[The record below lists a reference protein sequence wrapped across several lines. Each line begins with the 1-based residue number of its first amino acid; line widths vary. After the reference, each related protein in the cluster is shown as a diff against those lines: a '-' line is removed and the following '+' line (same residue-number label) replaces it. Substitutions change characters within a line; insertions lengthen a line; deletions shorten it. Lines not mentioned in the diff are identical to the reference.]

1 MKGISNIRYGIL
13 RSLLGIVLGLF
24 LLMNPEGSVV
34 TLVRIMAAIM
44 LVGGLFS
51 LYFAWKNEAQDKGL
65 QRMLYL
71 SSVVFLIF
79 ALLLLFFPK
88 FFTGLTMF
96 IAGLILLLSGILQ
109 LTNIFHFRKI
119 NAGAL
124 PWYIYLNPVLVVIL
138 AVVIL
143 LNPFNTAVT
152 LAVFTGIFFMVYAL
166 TEIIQGIVE
175 YRLIRKNK

>member
-13 RSLLGIVLGLF
+13 RSLLGIVLGIF

-34 TLVRIMAAIM
+34 TLVRIMAAVM
-44 LVGGLFS
+44 LTGGLFS
-51 LYFAWKNEAQDKGL
+51 LYFAWKNETGDKGL

-71 SSVVFLIF
+71 SSLVFLIF
-79 ALLLLFFPK
+79 AILLLIFPR

-109 LTNIFHFRKI
+109 LAHIFHFRKS
-119 NAGAL
+119 NEARL
-124 PWYIYLNPVLVVIL
+124 PWFIYLNPVLVIIL

-152 LAVFTGIFFMVYAL
+152 LTLFAGIFFLIYAL
-166 TEIIQGIVE
+166 TEIIQCIVE
-175 YRLIRKNK
+175 YRLT

>member
-24 LLMNPEGSVV
+24 LLINPEGSGV
-34 TLVRIMAAIM
+34 TLVRIMAAVM
-44 LVGGLFS
+44 LTGGLFS
-51 LYFAWKNEAQDKGL
+51 LYFAWKNETGDKGL

-71 SSVVFLIF
+71 SSFVFLIF
-79 ALLLLFFPK
+79 AILLLIFPR

-96 IAGLILLLSGILQ
+96 LAGLILLISGILQ
-109 LTNIFHFRKI
+109 LAHIFHFRKS
-119 NAGAL
+119 NEARL
-124 PWYIYLNPVLVVIL
+124 PWFIYLNPVLVIIL

-152 LAVFTGIFFMVYAL
+152 LTIFAGVFFLIYAL
-166 TEIIQGIVE
+166 TEIIQCIVE
-175 YRLIRKNK
+175 YRLT

>member
-13 RSLLGIVLGLF
+13 RSLLGIVLGIF

-51 LYFAWKNEAQDKGL
+51 LYFAWKNETGDKGL

-71 SSVVFLIF
+71 SSLVFLIF
-79 ALLLLFFPK
+79 AILLLIFPR

-109 LTNIFHFRKI
+109 LAHIFHFRKS
-119 NAGAL
+119 NEARL
-124 PWYIYLNPVLVVIL
+124 PWFIYLNPVLVIIL

-152 LAVFTGIFFMVYAL
+152 LTLFAGIFFLIYAL
-166 TEIIQGIVE
+166 TEIIQCIVE
-175 YRLIRKNK
+175 YRLT

>member
-13 RSLLGIVLGLF
+13 RSLLGIVLGIF

-51 LYFAWKNEAQDKGL
+51 LYFAWKNETGDKGL

-71 SSVVFLIF
+71 SSFVFLIF
-79 ALLLLFFPK
+79 AILLLIFPR

-109 LTNIFHFRKI
+109 LAHIFHFRKS
-119 NAGAL
+119 NEARL
-124 PWYIYLNPVLVVIL
+124 PWFIYLNPVLVIIL

-152 LAVFTGIFFMVYAL
+152 LTLFAGIFFLIYAL
-166 TEIIQGIVE
+166 TEIIQCIVE
-175 YRLIRKNK
+175 YRLT

>member
-13 RSLLGIVLGLF
+13 RSLLGIVLGIF
-24 LLMNPEGSVV
+24 LLINPEGSVV
-34 TLVRIMAAIM
+34 TLVRIMAAVM
-44 LVGGLFS
+44 LTGGLFS
-51 LYFAWKNEAQDKGL
+51 LYFAWKNETGDKGL

-71 SSVVFLIF
+71 SSFVFLIF
-79 ALLLLFFPK
+79 AILLLIFPR

-109 LTNIFHFRKI
+109 LAHIFHFRKS
-119 NAGAL
+119 NEARL
-124 PWYIYLNPVLVVIL
+124 PWFIYLNPVLVIIL

-152 LAVFTGIFFMVYAL
+152 LTLFAGIFFLIYAM
-166 TEIIQGIVE
+166 TEIIQCIVE
-175 YRLIRKNK
+175 YRLT

>member
-13 RSLLGIVLGLF
+13 RSLLGIILGLF

-34 TLVRIMAAIM
+34 TLVRIMAAVM
-44 LVGGLFS
+44 LTGGLFS
-51 LYFAWKNEAQDKGL
+51 LYFAWKNETGDKGL

-71 SSVVFLIF
+71 SSFVFLIF
-79 ALLLLFFPK
+79 AILLLIFPR

-109 LTNIFHFRKI
+109 LAHIFHFRKS
-119 NAGAL
+119 NEARL
-124 PWYIYLNPVLVVIL
+124 PWFIYLNPVLVIIL

-152 LAVFTGIFFMVYAL
+152 LTLFAGIFFLIYAL
-166 TEIIQGIVE
+166 TEIIQCIVE
-175 YRLIRKNK
+175 YRLT

>member
-24 LLMNPEGSVV
+24 LLINPEGSVV
-34 TLVRIMAAIM
+34 TLVRIMAAVM
-44 LVGGLFS
+44 LTGGLFS
-51 LYFAWKNEAQDKGL
+51 LYFAWKNETGDKGL

-71 SSVVFLIF
+71 SSFVFLIF
-79 ALLLLFFPK
+79 AILLLIFPR

-96 IAGLILLLSGILQ
+96 LAGLILLISGILQ
-109 LTNIFHFRKI
+109 LAHIFHFRKS
-119 NAGAL
+119 NEARL
-124 PWYIYLNPVLVVIL
+124 PWFIYLNPVLVIIL

-152 LAVFTGIFFMVYAL
+152 LTIFAGVFFLIYAL
-166 TEIIQGIVE
+166 TEIIQCIVE
-175 YRLIRKNK
+175 YRLT

>member
-13 RSLLGIVLGLF
+13 RSLLGIVLGIF

-71 SSVVFLIF
+71 SSFVFLIF
-79 ALLLLFFPK
+79 AILLLIFPR

-109 LTNIFHFRKI
+109 LAHIFHFRKS
-119 NAGAL
+119 NEARL
-124 PWYIYLNPVLVVIL
+124 PWFIYLNPVLVIIL

-152 LAVFTGIFFMVYAL
+152 LTLFAGIFFLIYAL
-166 TEIIQGIVE
+166 TEIIQCIVE
-175 YRLIRKNK
+175 YRLT